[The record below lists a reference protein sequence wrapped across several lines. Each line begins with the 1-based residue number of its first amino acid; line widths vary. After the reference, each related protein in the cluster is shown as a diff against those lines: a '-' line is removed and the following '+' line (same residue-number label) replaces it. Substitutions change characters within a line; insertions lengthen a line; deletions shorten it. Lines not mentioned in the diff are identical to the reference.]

1 MLQDADMKTSYSII
15 TLLCSSLVL
24 SACHKSPEQNTPKTD
39 PQNKVEQQL
48 DATPI
53 KEFPKT
59 EHDAQDIATLIDFNT
74 QFAALSDEME
84 NEMIKMQK
92 DGTLTP
98 EFELSRHRDNIQSAF
113 SMLKELDLH
122 TEQGRYIQGLLYTYW
137 EQRDEALKMREK
149 TASVSVASQLD
160 DLLKAQKQLQHW
172 KQATEK
178 K

>member
-1 MLQDADMKTSYSII
+1 MKIALPI
-15 TLLCSSLVL
+15 TILLCSSLVL
-24 SACHKSPEQNTPKTD
+24 SACHKSPEPNTAKTD

-59 EHDAQDIATLIDFNT
+59 EHDTQDITTLINFNT

-98 EFELSRHRDNIQSAF
+98 EFELTRRQDNIQSAF

-122 TEQGRYIQGLLYTYW
+122 TEQGRYIQGLFYSSW
-137 EQRDEALKMREK
+137 EAQQKALKENK
-149 TASVSVASQLD
+149 PSEHKQSVQGISEYMQ
-160 DLLKAQKQLQHW
+160 AQKQLQHW
-172 KQATEK
+172 KNQTDK
-178 K
+178 NS